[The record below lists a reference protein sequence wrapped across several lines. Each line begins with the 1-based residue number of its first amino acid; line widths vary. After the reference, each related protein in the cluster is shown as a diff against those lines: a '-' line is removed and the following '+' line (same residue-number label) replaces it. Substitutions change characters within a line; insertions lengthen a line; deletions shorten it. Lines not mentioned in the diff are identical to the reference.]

1 MLESGQLKMSIMLA
15 YPDLLLSLH
24 SLAKPPAPAGAPQQR
39 GQPAAGGGGGGGQP
53 TDAEWDKVL
62 RHCMHQ
68 LAAYSSFDDHVR

>member
-24 SLAKPPAPAGAPQQR
+24 SLAKPPTPAGGLQQR
-39 GQPAAGGGGGGGQP
+39 EQPSAGGGGGQP
-53 TDAEWDKVL
+53 TDPEWDKVP

-68 LAAYSSFDDHVR
+68 STAYRSSDDHVR